1 MTAVTE
7 RAVDAGSA
15 VDAGWLA
22 AMCAIEHHEDHP
34 TRYRAGVAARMV
46 GLYGHLLAAQAALS
60 LTGVRS
66 PGGGGVPDGAEPR
79 RSVASGVACGPG
91 GVSAGASRAAPH
103 PTHRPDR

>member
-1 MTAVTE
+1 MNGAVE

-60 LTGVRS
+60 PTGVRS
-66 PGGGGVPDGAEPR
+66 PGGGGVPDGTAPPA
-79 RSVASGVACGPG
+79 VASGVACGPG
-91 GVSAGASRAAPH
+91 GVSAGVSRAAPH